1 MPALPGLWL
10 RPSGSVATVSYYD
23 RKLQCLRCPDC
34 GEKTPLRRAST
45 LNPERLV
52 LLIECFA
59 LKHAACAEYA
69 NYALARAHRIWRNT
83 FRADNQVIA
92 G

>member
-1 MPALPGLWL
+1 MA
-10 RPSGSVATVSYYD
+10 REVSSVSGVSYYN
-23 RKLQCLRCPDC
+23 RGLQCLHCPDC

-69 NYALARAHRIWRNT
+69 SYALARAHRIWRRT